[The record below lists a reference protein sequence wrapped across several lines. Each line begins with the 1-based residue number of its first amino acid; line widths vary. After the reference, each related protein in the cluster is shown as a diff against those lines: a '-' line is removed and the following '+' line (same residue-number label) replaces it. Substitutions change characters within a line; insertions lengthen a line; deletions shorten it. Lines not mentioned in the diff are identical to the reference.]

1 MATSVFPFSQTVV
14 DIIAKGNFMAVYA
27 CQLDFPDGM
36 VFAHT
41 GTGDLVID
49 GITYQGVGTFGAVGQ
64 SQESSNSGSP
74 MSIDLTLNGL
84 DTQIITET
92 SLKGCRGRNGKLMFV
107 VFDQDGSYAA
117 DILFSG
123 RMDAATFSYA
133 GNGEDGNK
141 ITVPIVDRMAEWS
154 RTGTE
159 RFTDENH
166 RARHQGDR
174 FFYAIAQM
182 SEWPIYWGS
191 KKDAPTFT
199 YEK

>member
-1 MATSVFPFSQTVV
+1 MASMFPFSQRVI
-14 DIIAKGNFMAVYA
+14 DIIAQGNFLAVMAV
-27 CQLDFPDGM
+27 QLDFPDGM

-49 GITYQGVGTFGAVGQ
+49 GITYTGVGQFGEVGQ
-64 SQESSNSGSP
+64 AQESSNSGSP

-84 DTQIITET
+84 DSTIIQET
-92 SLKGCRGRNGKLMFV
+92 SVKGCRGRQGKLMFV
-107 VFDQDGSYAA
+107 VFNQAGEYAA

-123 RMDAATFSYA
+123 RMDAAQLSYA

-141 ITVPIVDRMAEWS
+141 ITVPLIDRMAEWN

-159 RFTDENH
+159 RWTDENH

-174 FFYAIAQM
+174 FFYAVAQM
-182 SEWPIYWGS
+182 SEWPIYWGAS
-191 KKDAPTFT
+191 KDAPPFT
-199 YEK
+199 YE